1 MRPLIA
7 ATALTA
13 LTVGASLGANPVTVK
28 GTYVEART
36 AEVFAGGCVMNGEAG
51 TTGRNALLA
60 WRVDRG
66 QINGVPVNGL
76 AIVAAVSADKNL
88 GIHEIGGE
96 PAITRTALFVDQ
108 RATPAQRAALVSM
121 AKQLS
126 NGVVDDVVAVT
137 PAPIQ
142 FVDAGQDIRV
152 SANALQLT
160 VQKEMTHD
168 PTCGGKQWF
177 HPLAK
182 VDAADMG
189 TTAENAFT
197 GTALGTKW
205 SDPNKH
211 SSFFGTFSF

>member
-13 LTVGASLGANPVTVK
+13 LTVGASLGANPLTVK
-28 GTYVEART
+28 GTNVEAPT
-36 AEVFAGGCVMNGEAG
+36 AEVIAGGCVMNGEAG

-168 PTCGGKQWF
+168 PTCSGK
-177 HPLAK
+177 L
-182 VDAADMG
+182 
-189 TTAENAFT
+189 
-197 GTALGTKW
+197 
-205 SDPNKH
+205 
-211 SSFFGTFSF
+211 